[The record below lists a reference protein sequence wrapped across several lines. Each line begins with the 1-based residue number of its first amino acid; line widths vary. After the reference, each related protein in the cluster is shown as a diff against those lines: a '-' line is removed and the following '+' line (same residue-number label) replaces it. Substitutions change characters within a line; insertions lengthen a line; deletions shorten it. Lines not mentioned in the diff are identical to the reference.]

1 MLADP
6 FHDAPALVAS
16 VNSLGFRWYGAKAG
30 SVLSRR
36 AIWQSRI
43 CQHLEKQFCPAA
55 DGGANT
61 LTSRRF
67 RANLK
72 PWKPNSRFF

>member
-1 MLADP
+1 MM
-6 FHDAPALVAS
+6 HPALVTS

-36 AIWQSRI
+36 VIWPSRI
-43 CQHLEKQFCPAA
+43 CQRLESQFYLAA
-55 DGGANT
+55 DGGPNT

-72 PWKPNSRFF
+72 PWKPDSRFF